1 MADRTDDGRPLRML
15 TIMDVYTREC
25 LAIDVER
32 HLTSEDVLERLADLF
47 VVRGG
52 EGRPREAGAV
62 RGEPAVGRRS
72 RAVGR
77 PDAAPGALR

>member
-1 MADRTDDGRPLRML
+1 ML
-15 TIMDVYTREC
+15 TIIDEYTREC
-25 LAIDVER
+25 LAIDIER

-47 VVRGG
+47 VVCGG
-52 EGRPREAGAV
+52 EDRPREARVV
-62 RGEPAVGRRS
+62 REEPAVGRRS